1 MGNVNI
7 IKLDREP
14 WARRRRAFLP
24 SAAEG
29 EEAGPKGGGTCAGSV
44 QKWMKSYRLIVADR
58 PHLVSVFEY

>member
-1 MGNVNI
+1 MNKTLTESLGLVGGV
-7 IKLDREP
+7 RFF
-14 WARRRRAFLP
+14 RRRRQK
-24 SAAEG
+24 G